1 MKKTWK
7 KIISVLLVIAMVTGG
22 ISLPERN
29 VYASTDG
36 DTTGGVGGGS
46 STKKSEA
53 NTCTY
58 GYRIYIAPNTITDE
72 KRDDTVS
79 QAYTQLQAYAKY
91 AVYSLRTSSR
101 LRKNEDGS
109 INKNNGNLYSITT
122 SNTGSSVLRSVPD
135 ALIEAGD
142 MAGFSMLTGDPSTTF
157 HYWYN
162 ETEKN
167 NSYMTEFIDWAN
179 NTYAGENAQT
189 NIETFLNNYK
199 TALTNAGIST
209 SWIPSTVSDFL
220 SRWYIIVEPVCVY
233 VLKDKNNCF
242 VYSAQDFYRNPTM
255 FLGGMNKYNRIY
267 STEQIIAE
275 TTYFSQI
282 SYLMYVGCYTKQQT
296 KSGNWVCTYDSKD
309 HADLVYTE
317 AQKANDEA
325 ECRKSYE
332 DSSFFYANSGFGI
345 YGGNF
350 VMEVGQPFN
359 IGMTVTY
366 DINGSR
372 IGSSVTTEGNITQEE
387 REA

>member
-22 ISLPERN
+22 IFLPERTA
-29 VYASTDG
+29 YASTDG
-36 DTTGGVGGGS
+36 DTEKDNNNAGVTDSGV
-46 STKKSEA
+46 A

-58 GYRIYIAPNTITDE
+58 GYRIYIAPIKIAKDDYTI
-72 KRDDTVS
+72 S
-79 QAYTQLQAYAKY
+79 QAYTELQIYANY
-91 AVYSLRTSSR
+91 AVYSLRNSSR
-101 LRKNEDGS
+101 LSKNEDGS
-109 INKNNGNLYSITT
+109 INKNNGNLYSITAN
-122 SNTGSSVLRSVPD
+122 STGSRLIPVPD
-135 ALIEAGD
+135 ALIEVGD
-142 MAGFSMLTGDPSTTF
+142 MASFSMLTGDPSTSF

-162 ETEKN
+162 EAESS

-179 NTYAGENAQT
+179 STYAGENAQT

-220 SRWYIIVEPVCVY
+220 SKWYIVVEAVCVY

-267 STEQIIAE
+267 STEQITAE

-350 VMEVGQPFN
+350 VMEAGQPFN

-366 DINGSR
+366 DVNGSR
-372 IGSSVTTEGNITQEE
+372 IGSSVTAEGNITQEE

>member
-7 KIISVLLVIAMVTGG
+7 KIISVLFIMAMVTGS
-22 ISLPERN
+22 IFLPERTA
-29 VYASTDG
+29 YA
-36 DTTGGVGGGS
+36 DTTGDGAGGVGGGS
-46 STKKSEA
+46 STKKSVA

-58 GYRIYIAPNTITDE
+58 GYRIYIAPVKIADKTKDY
-72 KRDDTVS
+72 TVS
-79 QAYTQLQAYAKY
+79 QAYTQLQTYAKY
-91 AVYSLRTSSR
+91 AVYSLKTSSR

-122 SNTGSSVLRSVPD
+122 YKSGSNLIPVPD

-157 HYWYN
+157 PYWYN

-233 VLKDKNNCF
+233 VLKGENDCF

-267 STEQIIAE
+267 STEQITAE

-325 ECRKSYE
+325 ECGKSYE

-350 VMEVGQPFN
+350 VMEAGQPSN

>member
-22 ISLPERN
+22 IFLPERN
-29 VYASTDG
+29 VYADTGG

-72 KRDDTVS
+72 KKDDTLS

-91 AVYSLRTSSR
+91 AVYSLRNSSR

-162 ETEKN
+162 EAESS
-167 NSYMTEFIDWAN
+167 NSYMTEFIDWAS

-189 NIETFLNNYK
+189 NIETFLSNYK
-199 TALTNAGIST
+199 TALTNAGVAT
-209 SWIPSTVSDFL
+209 SWLPSTVSDFL

-233 VLKDKNNCF
+233 VLKGENDCY
-242 VYSAQDFYRNPTM
+242 VYSAQDYYRNPIM
-255 FLGGMNKYNRIY
+255 FSGGLQSYPRLYKEVD
-267 STEQIIAE
+267 SKVVFAKL
-275 TTYFSQI
+275 

-325 ECRKSYE
+325 ECGKSYE

-350 VMEVGQPFN
+350 VMEAGQPSN

>member
-36 DTTGGVGGGS
+36 DTTGGGGAGRY
-46 STKKSEA
+46 TVTGEP
-53 NTCTY
+53 TECTY

-233 VLKDKNNCF
+233 VLKGENDCY
-242 VYSAQDFYRNPTM
+242 VYSAQDYYRNPIM
-255 FLGGMNKYNRIY
+255 FSGGLQSYPRLYKEVD
-267 STEQIIAE
+267 SKVVFAKL
-275 TTYFSQI
+275 

-366 DINGSR
+366 DVNGSR

>member
-7 KIISVLLVIAMVTGG
+7 KIISVLLIMAMVTGG
-22 ISLPERN
+22 IFLPERN
-29 VYASTDG
+29 VYASTAG

-58 GYRIYIAPNTITDE
+58 GYRIYIAPIKIAKDDYTI
-72 KRDDTVS
+72 S

-91 AVYSLRTSSR
+91 AVYSLRNSSR

-109 INKNNGNLYSITT
+109 INKNNGNLYSITADDL
-122 SNTGSSVLRSVPD
+122 GSYFASVPD

-162 ETEKN
+162 EAESS

-179 NTYAGENAQT
+179 NTYVGENAQT

-199 TALTNAGIST
+199 TALTNAGVST

-233 VLKDKNNCF
+233 VLKGENDCY
-242 VYSAQDFYRNPTM
+242 VYSAQDYYRNPIM
-255 FLGGMNKYNRIY
+255 FSGGLQSYPRLYKEVD
-267 STEQIIAE
+267 SKVVFAKL
-275 TTYFSQI
+275 

-325 ECRKSYE
+325 ECEKSYE

-350 VMEVGQPFN
+350 VMEAGQPSN